1 MNDTNINPQD
11 VIFALDIGTRSVI
24 GTVGTVRDKKFH
36 IVAEYC
42 IEHEE
47 RAMIDGQIHDIG
59 LVANAV
65 NNVKKQLEEKLNM
78 KMESVSIAAAGR
90 FLRTMVSKAQ
100 LKIDYDKEIDK
111 DTIRSLELTA
121 VKGAEEKV
129 NEQREGK
136 LYCVGY
142 SVKNYYLNG
151 YIINNLLSH
160 KGENIEA
167 EVIATFLPRSVVDSL
182 YSVMEKVGLQ
192 VASMT
197 LEPIAA
203 MEAAI
208 PQNLRLLNL
217 ALVDVGAGTSDI
229 AISSKDTISAYGMV
243 PLAGDEVTEAI
254 AQNYLVDFN
263 TAEYIKRQCSTN
275 EKLVYKDVLGLENE
289 LNSEDVVKFITPTVK
304 KIAEEIGSKI
314 IELNGDKSP
323 NAIFIVGGGA
333 HTPRLKE
340 FLADKLN
347 ILPQRI
353 AIKGRD
359 AVTECVCEDNSL
371 GSTGVTVLGIA
382 LVSIRRLGHDFIDVI
397 LNDKVISLFNS
408 HKHTVM
414 DVMMQG
420 GMNPKVLIGKNGRN
434 IRFTLNGI
442 KRVAFGTLASAAEI
456 MLNGNKSNIDEEV
469 KEGDNVE
476 IKYARDGN
484 DASPSVLDYV
494 KRLYSISFF
503 VNDIIEN
510 LEPIALINGEK
521 VDLNEKIKENDEV
534 EILFPETLAQY
545 KKYVA
550 ENSEE
555 YKYYLNGTEI
565 SDGYKIEE
573 GDRIYSIKND
583 EAGKDEVMEEVVQ
596 QKEIETSEESIDTV
610 ENKTTIE
617 SENSE
622 LEAAFDSEKNEEKVE
637 ALEENKEIKQ
647 DDELLK
653 KEKLEDEIEVVVN
666 GKNVFLQGKK
676 EYVFIDIFNFID
688 FDLTMPKGKLYLR
701 LNQKDAGYYDKL
713 SSGDIIEIGWE

>member
-24 GTVGTVRDKKFH
+24 GTAGTVRDKKFY

-42 IEHEE
+42 VEHEE

-121 VKGAEEKV
+121 VKSAEEKI

-243 PLAGDEVTEAI
+243 PLAGDEVTEVI

-275 EKLVYKDVLGLENE
+275 DKLVYKDVLGLENE
-289 LNSEDVVKFITPTVK
+289 LSSEDVIKFITPAVK
-304 KIAEEIGSKI
+304 KIADEIGSKI

-333 HTPRLKE
+333 HTPKLKE

-382 LVSIRRLGHDFIDVI
+382 LVSIRRFGHDFIDVI

-420 GMNPKVLIGKNGRN
+420 GMNPKVLIGRNGRN

-442 KRVAFGTLASAAEI
+442 KRVAFGTLASPAEI

-469 KEGDNVE
+469 KEGDKVE

-484 DASPSVLDYV
+484 DAAPNALEYV

-510 LEPIALINGEK
+510 LEPIALINGKK

-534 EILFPETLAQY
+534 EILFPETLTQY
-545 KKYVA
+545 KKYLA

-555 YKYYLNGTEI
+555 HKYYLNGIEI

-573 GDRIYSIKND
+573 GDRIYSIKHD
-583 EAGKDEVMEEVVQ
+583 EAEKDEVKNEVVE
-596 QKEIETSEESIDTV
+596 QKEIKASEESVDIVEDKTTV
-610 ENKTTIE
+610 E
-617 SENSE
+617 SETSKV
-622 LEAAFDSEKNEEKVE
+622 EAALDSEKNEEKVE
-637 ALEENKEIKQ
+637 ILEENKETKQ

-653 KEKLEDEIEVVVN
+653 KEKSEDEIEVIVN
-666 GKNVFLQGKK
+666 GKNVCLQGKK

-688 FDLTMPKGKLYLR
+688 FDLTIPKGKLYLR